1 MLDTELFRTRKAA
14 AEMIGA
20 ASTAAVGQRES
31 NDLTGED
38 FVRGTLEVMDVPDAD
53 LICYSTFMKNAS
65 CIDKNSSILSVIA
78 EKNANRFSIIF
89 FSTDSFFMTLVNLT
103 DHRSYRSHATNSP
116 TARVITNDHMTK
128 ETKRWC
134 ILHARRDLISPFCS
148 ARLL

>member
-53 LICYSTFMKNAS
+53 LKGVICCSTFMKNTS
-65 CIDKNSSILSVIA
+65 CIDKNSIIMHCLEACTILSSLFVMHS
-78 EKNANRFSIIF
+78 FC
-89 FSTDSFFMTLVNLT
+89 DS
-103 DHRSYRSHATNSP
+103 
-116 TARVITNDHMTK
+116 
-128 ETKRWC
+128 
-134 ILHARRDLISPFCS
+134 
-148 ARLL
+148 